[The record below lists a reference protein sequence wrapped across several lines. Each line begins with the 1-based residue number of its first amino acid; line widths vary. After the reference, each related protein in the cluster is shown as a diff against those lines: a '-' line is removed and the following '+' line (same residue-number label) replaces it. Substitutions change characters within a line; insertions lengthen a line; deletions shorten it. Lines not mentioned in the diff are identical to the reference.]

1 MPASTSGRPSLG
13 ISTNSYQ
20 KKKKKETLF
29 VETVD
34 GEDDRRLLVAAAAE
48 VGGDEGEQMPGE
60 LKGKGISLFS
70 EKIEE
75 LY

>member
-20 KKKKKETLF
+20 KKKKETLF

-34 GEDDRRLLVAAAAE
+34 EEDDRRLLVAAAAE

>member
-20 KKKKKETLF
+20 KKKQETLF